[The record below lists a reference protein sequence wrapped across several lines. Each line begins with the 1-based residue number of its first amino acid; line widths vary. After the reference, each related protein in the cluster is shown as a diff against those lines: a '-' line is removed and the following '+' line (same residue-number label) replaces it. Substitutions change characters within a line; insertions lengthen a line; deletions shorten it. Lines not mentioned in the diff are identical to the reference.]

1 MNKNFSDIFS
11 IENLFLR
18 SKYILK
24 GYFSGI
30 HKTPYKGFSSEFSEY
45 REYIQGDDFK
55 KIDWKVFL
63 RSEKLFVR
71 ENEGESDT
79 DIHVFLDS
87 SKSMEFSN
95 KFEYGKTLLFLFALI
110 SKKQNDSF
118 GYSLYNNRIRI
129 YHKPSKKQN
138 LIFQIY
144 RDLEKIKPEGETE
157 GAKVLQDILS
167 KVKKSTFVIF
177 ITDFGENLEN
187 IMKTVSIYKVF
198 KNDSIVFHLQS
209 REEFERKNF
218 ENVYLKDM
226 ETGKTIFLDSSFDR
240 LKILNQRNERIK
252 KICYENGIDYN
263 HIIIEEGFDKPLSK
277 FFLRRKSVF
286 L

>member
-1 MNKNFSDIFS
+1 MNKKFYNFFK

-30 HKTPYKGFSSEFSEY
+30 HKTPYKGFSAEFSEY

-79 DIHVFLDS
+79 EVYVFLDS
-87 SKSMEFSN
+87 SKSMQFSN
-95 KFEYGKTLLFLFALI
+95 KFEYGKTLLFIFALI
-110 SKKQNDSF
+110 SKRQNDSF
-118 GYSLYNNRIRI
+118 GYSLYNDRIRI
-129 YHKPSKKQN
+129 FHRPSKKHN
-138 LIFQIY
+138 LIYQIY
-144 RDLEKIKPEGETE
+144 RDLERIKPEGNTE
-157 GAKVLQDILS
+157 GAKVLQQILP

-177 ITDFGENLEN
+177 ITDFGENFEN
-187 IMKTVSIYKVF
+187 IMKTISIYKVF
-198 KNDSIVFHLQS
+198 KNDSIVFHIQS
-209 REEFERKNF
+209 KEEFERKNF

-226 ETGKTIFLDSSFDR
+226 ETGKTIFLDSYSDT
-240 LKILNQRNERIK
+240 LKVLNQRNEKIK
-252 KICYENGIDYN
+252 KMCYESGIDYN
-263 HIIIEEGFDKPLSK
+263 HIIIEEGFERPLSK